1 MKLTI
6 LALLSTF
13 CYIFYIRYF
22 SKMKQYERQ
31 LGLESHKKKNGTIT
45 AGGLFFAFLP
55 FCFCNYTSKVIP
67 IVLCSGLF
75 AILGFIDD
83 FFIIKFKKNDGIP
96 VNLKLLFQVII
107 SAIAFYFYLK
117 LDMPTSISFF
127 GYDINIKWVYGM
139 LILFILVASTNAFN
153 LTDGIDG
160 LCGGISLLMGIPF
173 YFVAILKGEYEIS
186 FIILSLEIT
195 LFVFWCFNF
204 PKAYLFMGDTGS
216 LFLGA
221 FYAMVGIILNELS
234 MFFILALP
242 YIFETL
248 SVIIQV
254 LYFKLTKGK
263 RFFKMAPFHH
273 HLEEKGY
280 SELKIDLI
288 FYMIELFLILIVYFF
303 KIY

>member
-1 MKLTI
+1 M
-6 LALLSTF
+6 
-13 CYIFYIRYF
+13 
-22 SKMKQYERQ
+22 
-31 LGLESHKKKNGTIT
+31 
-45 AGGLFFAFLP
+45 
-55 FCFCNYTSKVIP
+55 
-67 IVLCSGLF
+67 
-75 AILGFIDD
+75 
-83 FFIIKFKKNDGIP
+83 
-96 VNLKLLFQVII
+96 KLLFQVII

-221 FYAMVGIILNELS
+221 FYAMIGIILNELT